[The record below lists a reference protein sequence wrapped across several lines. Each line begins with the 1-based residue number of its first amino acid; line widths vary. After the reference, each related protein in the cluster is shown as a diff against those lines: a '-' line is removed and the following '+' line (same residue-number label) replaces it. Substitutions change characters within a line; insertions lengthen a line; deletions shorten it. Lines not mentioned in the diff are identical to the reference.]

1 MGNKHSLK
9 RDEKFWIHFSLLIS
23 LDILE
28 FQVKMAYSS
37 LAQKVYYD
45 VINCHVEKNKRFQK
59 KLTSFKA
66 EEHTYSTRR

>member
-1 MGNKHSLK
+1 MN
-9 RDEKFWIHFSLLIS
+9 FSLLIS
-23 LDILE
+23 VDIIE
-28 FQVKMAYSS
+28 FQVTMAYSS

-45 VINCHVEKNKRFQK
+45 VINCHVEKNESYPR